1 MSIPIKSCGPYKFA
15 RRYRTTVVKIFKTS
29 TTFEMDNLRQPE
41 NFSERSFPH
50 NFASQDT
57 LVHTKSNG
65 NRQWSVLQKVLLAL
79 VVIFFVAFIV
89 FVVLYADKLSDDD
102 GDDDVDTKG
111 N

>member
-1 MSIPIKSCGPYKFA
+1 
-15 RRYRTTVVKIFKTS
+15 
-29 TTFEMDNLRQPE
+29 MDNSRQPE
-41 NFSERSFPH
+41 NFTERNVPH
-50 NFASQDT
+50 NYASQDT

-65 NRQWSVLQKVLLAL
+65 DRQWSVLQKVLLAL